1 MLGIN
6 ELGYDYSSIIRK
18 YRSVVDTIKTRQPN
32 AVIVLEANLHVTAE
46 KSSFGST
53 YTNEKINQINS
64 GIRAIAE
71 NSDCCY
77 INVNSIFD
85 DENGALKTSYSTDGS
100 HLLGKYYSVWTDWLK
115 GESPDA

>member
-1 MLGIN
+1 MFNLFESTVRTKSGKKQDLEEVLFQQQYHTIYLMLGIN
-6 ELGYDYSSIIRK
+6 ELGYDY
-18 YRSVVDTIKTRQPN
+18 
-32 AVIVLEANLHVTAE
+32 
-46 KSSFGST
+46 
-53 YTNEKINQINS
+53 QINS

-77 INVNSIFD
+77 IDVNSIFD

-100 HLLGKYYSVWTDWLK
+100 HVLGKYYSVWTDWLK

>member
-1 MLGIN
+1 MLGTN

-53 YTNEKINQINS
+53 YTNEKLT
-64 GIRAIAE
+64 R
-71 NSDCCY
+71 
-77 INVNSIFD
+77 
-85 DENGALKTSYSTDGS
+85 
-100 HLLGKYYSVWTDWLK
+100 
-115 GESPDA
+115 